1 MKVAEYLKRFLT
13 EQPGQEAAVPGLGVF
28 YAGEKDGRRCILF
41 KEEMPTSKAFL
52 NFLSFEENISEE
64 QARQEVEK
72 WVRHLLQELKASGSV
87 DMEGIGTFAIMG
99 DKVEYSPAFRE
110 KAAADADFGLEK
122 TLPAEP
128 ASGMPDGREA
138 SPAARPETVR
148 KPEPARGQEG
158 ERFRSRNTM
167 RPRQAQ
173 PLEKPKLKPVPN
185 PGGSGKELVL
195 EKSRNAR
202 KAKSPASGAPFYT
215 SWWFIVL
222 CAVVVVLVLLFAIT
236 PVRERMLGTSGASAR
251 MEMPGVSD
259 SLRDAELEQSL
270 DAMIAAQQ
278 EEEIAS
284 EAAMTDREKT
294 VAEEN
299 AIVASKVIAGQAR
312 KHEADQE
319 AKAAAKKE
327 APARKAVSAKASTKT
342 RPVSP
347 AKTRKAASPA
357 QARENSASG
366 VFPVEQPQSGRFY
379 IIVGSF
385 VSDGNAQGKARQLT
399 RAGYQPSILYIE
411 AKSYYYVS
419 VKTCQSREEA
429 VAARTEL
436 RGKNV
441 ECWIFAN

>member
-122 TLPAEP
+122 PLPA
-128 ASGMPDGREA
+128 
-138 SPAARPETVR
+138 
-148 KPEPARGQEG
+148 EPARGQEG

-195 EKSRNAR
+195 EKSRNAQ

-236 PVRERMLGTSGASAR
+236 PVRERILGTSGASAR

-259 SLRDAELEQSL
+259 SLREAELEQSL

-327 APARKAVSAKASTKT
+327 TPARKAVAAKASTKT

-366 VFPVEQPQSGRFY
+366 VFPVEQPQSGCFY

-399 RAGYQPSILYIE
+399 QAGYQPSILYIE